1 MHVKIHYNAIF
12 WYGEEEC
19 RHCLLMIIWAN
30 QFLVLSY
37 CEVWCVGC
45 SQKNT
50 KWCNTIA
57 LVGAEFQRMETGVQ
71 DGSSTLVVAM
81 QESTGWSTKRWW
93 NRTLVQWQSTAEHQ
107 MVVRTRTWTT
117 DSLRQRSPPASAAS
131 LPLRAGPLY
140 LFSFIS
146 RFEESPDLRIW
157 IILRIWMILRI

>member
-1 MHVKIHYNAIF
+1 MPSHENLSILISSFKCDV
-12 WYGEEEC
+12 YG
-19 RHCLLMIIWAN
+19 
-30 QFLVLSY
+30 VLRRPPNG
-37 CEVWCVGC
+37 VWVTP
-45 SQKNT
+45 S
-50 KWCNTIA
+50 TIA
-57 LVGAEFQRMETGVQ
+57 LVGAEFQHTETGVQ

-140 LFSFIS
+140 LFSFIP
-146 RFEESPDLRIW
+146 RFEESFKFIFLNYF
-157 IILRIWMILRI
+157 LCMILARLK

>member
-1 MHVKIHYNAIF
+1 MKIHYNAIF
-12 WYGEEEC
+12 SCDEEEF
-19 RHCLLMIIWAN
+19 LMKIWAY
-30 QFLVLSY
+30 QFPVLSY

-50 KWCNTIA
+50 KWCLGNTIA
-57 LVGAEFQRMETGVQ
+57 LVGAEFPRTETRVQ

-81 QESTGWSTKRWW
+81 QESTAWWS
-93 NRTLVQWQSTAEHQ
+93 RTLVQWQSTAEHQ

-140 LFSFIS
+140 LFSFIPQ
-146 RFEESPDLRIW
+146 FEECFKFVFLNYFLR
-157 IILRIWMILRI
+157 MILARLE